1 MTEYIPLETYVN
13 PKSPISE
20 AYRVLRTNIQY
31 SSFDTPLKSVVITS
45 SIPGE
50 GKTTTVSN
58 LAITFAQ
65 LGSKVLLIDADLR
78 KPKIHKIF
86 SIENHCGLTNILV
99 NRDDYKKYI
108 NKSAIENLDIITCGV
123 IPPNP
128 SELLTSN
135 AMRSFIQKTKED
147 YDIVF
152 LDSPP
157 IGTVT
162 DAAIIS
168 TIVDGT
174 ILVAASGVVDSVTL
188 LEAKEQL
195 DKVNANIIGV
205 VLNKVD
211 KNSQGKYY
219 YYQYYYY
226 GDSDDSQPHQKIK
239 RKKRKRIKNTSFF
252 SRIFKKG
259 N

>member
-1 MTEYIPLETYVN
+1 MIGDKILLETYTN

-31 SSFDTPLKSVVITS
+31 SSFDNPLKTIVITS

-78 KPKIHKIF
+78 KPHIHKAFGIN
-86 SIENHCGLTNILV
+86 NHNGLSNILIT
-99 NRDDYKKYI
+99 RDNYKDYI
-108 NKSAIENLDIITCGV
+108 NNSPVENLDIITCGV

-135 AMRSFIQKTKED
+135 AMKKFIDKTKED
-147 YDIVF
+147 YDLVF

-157 IGTVT
+157 VGTVT
-162 DAAIIS
+162 DAAILS

-174 ILVAASGVVDSVTL
+174 ILVAASGVVELDAIL
-188 LEAKEQL
+188 AAKEL
-195 DKVNANIIGV
+195 LSKVNANVIGI
-205 VLNKVD
+205 VLNKLD
-211 KNSQGKYY
+211 KKAHGNYY

-226 GDSDDSQPHQKIK
+226 GESEDVSPQKNNG
-239 RKKRKRIKNTSFF
+239 RGLSFLKRIVRK
-252 SRIFKKG
+252 
-259 N
+259 

>member
-1 MTEYIPLETYVN
+1 MTEYIQLETYIN

-20 AYRVLRTNIQY
+20 AYRVVRTNIQF
-31 SSFDTPLKSVVITS
+31 SSFDTPLKTIVITS

-50 GKTTTVSN
+50 GKTTTVVN

-78 KPKIHKIF
+78 KPRIHKVFDIK
-86 SIENHCGLTNILV
+86 NHSGLTNILAS
-99 NRDDYKKYI
+99 RDDYKNYI
-108 NKSAIENLDIITCGV
+108 KKSVIENLDIITCGV

-135 AMRSFIQKTKED
+135 AMRSFIEKAKED

-168 TIVDGT
+168 TFVDGT

-188 LEAKEQL
+188 MNAKEQL
-195 DKVNANIIGV
+195 DKVNANIIGI
-205 VLNKVD
+205 VLNKIG
-211 KNSQGKYY
+211 KNSHGNY

-226 GDSDDSQPHQKIK
+226 YGDSDGTQPQKIK
-239 RKKRKRIKNTSFF
+239 KRKIKKEYEHTSFF
-252 SRIFKKG
+252 GRLFNRGK
-259 N
+259 